1 MKKKKQNQTKPST
14 QIEEKDG
21 KRKFLFRP
29 NIREICFCG
38 MYARNQNGERQRD
51 KVEFIGFAT
60 YLMNI
65 LIPVGCIARLIPFH
79 DAIIVYFCLAVS
91 GKRGSGCD
99 GGGGSLGLVAFT
111 PSDFVLDAN
120 LPNSQPI
127 SVSVSVVPVG

>member
-1 MKKKKQNQTKPST
+1 M
-14 QIEEKDG
+14 
-21 KRKFLFRP
+21 
-29 NIREICFCG
+29 
-38 MYARNQNGERQRD
+38 ERIQWA
-51 KVEFIGFAT
+51 AT

-79 DAIIVYFCLAVS
+79 DAIIVYFCRAVS

-120 LPNSQPI
+120 FPNSQPI
-127 SVSVSVVPVG
+127 FIVFFFFSVSICVGWFVRSVVRLFRSDDAKIG

>member
-1 MKKKKQNQTKPST
+1 MAKENFYFG
-14 QIEEKDG
+14 QISG
-21 KRKFLFRP
+21 RFAFA
-29 NIREICFCG
+29 G
-38 MYARNQNGERQRD
+38 MYARNPNGERQRD
-51 KVEFIGFAT
+51 KVEFIEFAT

-79 DAIIVYFCLAVS
+79 DAIIVYFCLAVR

-127 SVSVSVVPVG
+127 SVSVSVLPVG